1 MYPKVAKKRKR
12 GKKRGKKLLK
22 MFDFAANWV
31 KMF

>member
-22 MFDFAANWV
+22 IFDFTANWV
-31 KMF
+31 KIF